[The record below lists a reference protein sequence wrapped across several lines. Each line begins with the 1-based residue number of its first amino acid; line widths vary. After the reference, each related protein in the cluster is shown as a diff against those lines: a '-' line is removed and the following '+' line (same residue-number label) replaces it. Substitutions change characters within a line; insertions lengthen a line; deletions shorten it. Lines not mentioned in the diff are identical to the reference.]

1 MSVLL
6 MVKMAGPV
14 VLKHAVPA
22 LMAKAVGTLPYHH
35 VVYFV
40 IYFAIVGVTYFVTQF
55 NYGDVLR
62 N

>member
-40 IYFAIVGVTYFVTQF
+40 IYYLIMAMY
-55 NYGDVLR
+55 
-62 N
+62 